1 MTTNPFDELGSLDE
15 ANAEIDFHIDAL
27 EDAADDAHLTTVR
40 TLHSVLRSAQ
50 AAYAAGLRDGP
61 EACMEW
67 LGNAL
72 DDLEAMPTATPEWYA
87 ADAGTQGPPWPT
99 PPASNATVGEPA
111 EAEGATSESEDR
123 QALDHICQFLCR
135 IGGWD
140 EIDGDGDEG
149 SIIVDHIGRI
159 LDPPWAE
166 SAEGASTCEQING
179 VTP

>member
-1 MTTNPFDELGSLDE
+1 MNATEPRLYDVPPIEGNDDYLDE
-15 ANAEIDFHIDAL
+15 GGLAAVARLIDRIPDSWDVTSTQAHNGSVTVTVKQVGPYGPMAQAQAFDDLLSAG
-27 EDAADDAHLTTVR
+27 AAIR
-40 TLHSVLRSAQ
+40 TLHANLVACR
-50 AAYAAGLRDGP
+50 AALAAL
-61 EACMEW
+61 A
-67 LGNAL
+67 N
-72 DDLEAMPTATPEWYA
+72 
-87 ADAGTQGPPWPT
+87 
-99 PPASNATVGEPA
+99 EPA
-111 EAEGATSESEDR
+111 EAKGPTSESEDR
-123 QALDHICQFLCR
+123 QALDHICEFLCR